1 MIMNDSGGIT
11 RHTIDGGTTYITLAA
26 DGGLNLQNILITT
39 APANRISIDESVD
52 FSLNKAL
59 SGDFLVSSFGYKPVM
74 ITINGLDIYQDTCTS
89 ASNKETVQSFYD
101 KWNVHANKNAR
112 IIVGMATSGS
122 SGRSYSC
129 VLVSLQRI
137 TAQEL
142 EVAGVGK
149 YVMTLYGALRG

>member
-1 MIMNDSGGIT
+1 MMNNGGGIT
-11 RHTIDGGTTYITLAA
+11 RHTVDGGTTYITLAA
-26 DGGLNLQNILITT
+26 DGGEKLRDVLITT

-52 FSLNKAL
+52 FSLHKAL
-59 SGDFLVSSFGYKPVM
+59 SGNFLVSSFGYKPVT
-74 ITINGLDIYQDTCTS
+74 ITINGLDIYQDTCGTYTG
-89 ASNKETVQSFYD
+89 KETVQSFYD

-112 IIVGMATSGS
+112 IIVGMATAGG

-129 VLVSLQRI
+129 VLVSLQRV

-142 EVAGVGK
+142 EVSGVGK

>member
-1 MIMNDSGGIT
+1 MLMNNGGGIT

-26 DGGLNLQNILITT
+26 DGGEKLRNILITT

-74 ITINGLDIYQDTCTS
+74 ITINGLDIYQDNCTS
-89 ASNKETVQSFYD
+89 GSKETVQSFYD

-112 IIVGMATSGS
+112 IVVGMATAGS

-129 VLVSLQRI
+129 VLVSLQRV

-142 EVAGVGK
+142 EVSGVGK